1 MERSYLDDLEYDD
14 ELLEVLLLDVCL
26 CGLLVLLLVAD
37 GLLPDDDGDD
47 GLLGEDGRLGCLV
60 GVGPVL
66 GLLVVVGTVISVVAD
81 GGLVVGRVVIVGAC
95 VGVIPAG
102 ELVEEEAGQ
111 NSSRA
116 GSSLS
121 NMVQANSSPTSTTKT
136 SSSMPSLHSM
146 VYVHMTRFL
155 TISPLSV
162 EATNIKMTPPGTNS
176 N

>member
-14 ELLEVLLLDVCL
+14 ELLEALLLAVCL

-66 GLLVVVGTVISVVAD
+66 GLLVMVGTLVSVVAD
-81 GGLVVGRVVIVGAC
+81 GGLVVGRVVG
-95 VGVIPAG
+95 GIPAG
-102 ELVEEEAGQ
+102 ELVEEEEGQ

-136 SSSMPSLHSM
+136 SSSMPPPPLHSM